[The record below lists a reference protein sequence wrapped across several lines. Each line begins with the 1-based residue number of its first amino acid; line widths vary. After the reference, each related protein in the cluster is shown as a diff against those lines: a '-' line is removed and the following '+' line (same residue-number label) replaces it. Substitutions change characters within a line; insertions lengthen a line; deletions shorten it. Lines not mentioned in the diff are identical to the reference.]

1 MVAEIFIGIAIVIGL
16 GGLVLLADLIRV
28 RTGGS
33 SEFSDPE
40 RQQLVVAL
48 AMVAFAAAF
57 FGGRGGEE
65 AGLEREPVA
74 EAPAP
79 DRGELVDGAAIT
91 RLATAA
97 RLPQLQ
103 PRERPQRQR
112 PEPPE
117 PEPVAPEPEP
127 EPVVEEPVAEAVEP
141 VVEPPP
147 EPAPEP
153 TPAPEPDPVPPVSF
167 DDSG

>member
-1 MVAEIFIGIAIVIGL
+1 MVAEVFIGIAVVIGL
-16 GGLVLLADLIRV
+16 GGLVLLVDLIRV

-33 SEFSDPE
+33 GEFSDPE

-48 AMVAFAAAF
+48 AMVAFAGAF
-57 FGGRGGEE
+57 FAGRGGEE
-65 AGLEREPVA
+65 AGLERQPVA

-79 DRGELVDGAAIT
+79 VRGELVDGAAVT
-91 RLATAA
+91 RLAAAA

-103 PRERPQRQR
+103 SRERPQRQR
-112 PEPPE
+112 PQPPE
-117 PEPVAPEPEP
+117 PEPEAPEPEP
-127 EPVVEEPVAEAVEP
+127 DPVVEEPLPEEVEP

-147 EPAPEP
+147 EPAPAP
-153 TPAPEPDPVPPVSF
+153 APAPEPEPVPPVSF